1 MIGKIAISQYSSI
14 IRIDRSII
22 RTNKIKRNTQ
32 IEILDCTAAILNFI
46 LL

>member
-1 MIGKIAISQYSSI
+1 MIGKVGISRYSSI

-22 RTNKIKRNTQ
+22 RTNKIQKSIQ
-32 IEILDCTAAILNFI
+32 MEILDCTAAILNFT